1 MNSSVGISKTGK
13 HFVPLLFAGDIN
25 VYSVARAFH
34 EAYGV
39 KSTAYGKYPTGPC
52 YNSSIINYT
61 ANPNAENLDEF
72 KSLVME
78 FAELNKDK
86 AVVLIGCGDSYVE
99 LASLSKGNFPP
110 NVIVPY
116 IDIDLMHTLILKERF
131 YEFCE
136 KSMLDFPE
144 TFVHICTNVSGKSTM
159 DFSQN
164 S

>member
-52 YNSSIINYT
+52 YNSGIINYI
-61 ANPNAENLDEF
+61 ANPNAEDLDEF
-72 KSLVME
+72 VRLVTE
-78 FAELNKDK
+78 FAQLNKDK
-86 AVVLIGCGDSYVE
+86 MVILIGCGDSYVE
-99 LASLSKGNFPP
+99 LASRNKDNFPS

-116 IDIDLMHTLILKERF
+116 IDINLMHTLILKEHF

-136 KSMLDFPE
+136 KSGVNYPD
-144 TFVHICTNVSGKSTM
+144 TFVH
-159 DFSQN
+159 
-164 S
+164 